1 MLIINM
7 GEIEMFRLHH
17 AITIHIKGTWSKIVF
32 KRHHM
37 RAIMK
42 RHMNQQPLPYQQHQF
57 IDHDTVVLEV
67 AAVVVVVVVVESV
80 VTAIKCATHNNAS
93 QMATIIVVN
102 SSQ

>member
-17 AITIHIKGTWSKIVF
+17 AIMIRIKGTWSKIVF

-42 RHMNQQPLPYQQHQF
+42 RRHMNQQPLPYQQHHF

-67 AAVVVVVVVVESV
+67 AAAVVESV
-80 VTAIKCATHNNAS
+80 VTAIKCAIRNNAS
-93 QMATIIVVN
+93 RMATIIVVN

>member
-17 AITIHIKGTWSKIVF
+17 AITIHIKGTWSKIAF

-67 AAVVVVVVVVESV
+67 AAAVVESV
-80 VTAIKCATHNNAS
+80 VTAIKCAIRNNAS
-93 QMATIIVVN
+93 RMATIIVVN